1 MPIILGMI
9 VKPKR
14 TVFCALLILFVLG
27 SSQPAYAGGENLTL
41 IFSGLARTVFSVVK
55 LPVTILAG
63 STKAFPLGLISG
75 VFQGTA
81 QAIGGTLAG
90 VFDTA
95 RGAAPYAK
103 YAIFA
108 L

>member
-1 MPIILGMI
+1 MTAKSKRKIFFILLIVFILG
-9 VKPKR
+9 V
-14 TVFCALLILFVLG
+14 
-27 SSQPAYAGGENLTL
+27 SQPAYAGGDNITL

-75 VFQGTA
+75 VFTGTA

-103 YAIFA
+103 YAVFA